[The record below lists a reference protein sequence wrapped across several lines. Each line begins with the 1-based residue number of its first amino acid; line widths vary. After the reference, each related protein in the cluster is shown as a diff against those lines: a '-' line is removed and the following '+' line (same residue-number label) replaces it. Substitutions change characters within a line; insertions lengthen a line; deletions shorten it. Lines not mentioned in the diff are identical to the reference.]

1 MVSVIIPVYN
11 AEKYLVQAIESVI
24 SQTYTDWEII
34 LVDDGS
40 TDSSG
45 KICENYAGRTSKI
58 KVIHKK
64 NGGLSSA
71 RNTAITKA
79 KGNYFLFLDADDIL
93 ATTTL
98 EILSYCVK
106 EKECD
111 IACGNLKNFTSSYK
125 LYLSR
130 LFIPAASITTN
141 PNNFIKTLKPFEAL
155 RNILYQKKINN
166 SVCGKLFASKL
177 FKNIQ
182 FREGI
187 NYEDLDIISP
197 LFVNATKIGYINI
210 PIYFYR
216 QHPESYVHTFSLKRA
231 DVLDVTQRLTYFIE
245 SKCPKLLPAAR
256 SRQLSANFN
265 ILGLIA
271 ANRKFIIGED
281 RGKAD
286 KIADSCWNKIK
297 ELRGESLRNPSV
309 RLKNKIGII
318 LSYIGGRPFFQTV
331 SKHFYK

>member
-11 AEKYLVQAIESVI
+11 AEKYLEQAIDSVL
-24 SQTYTDWEII
+24 SQTYTDWELI

-45 KICENYAGRTSKI
+45 NICDEACSKDSRI
-58 KVIHKK
+58 TVYHIS
-64 NGGLSSA
+64 NGGLSCA
-71 RNTAITKA
+71 RNLGLDNAAGDFI
-79 KGNYFLFLDADDIL
+79 FFLDADDIL
-93 ATTTL
+93 PSIAIETFL
-98 EILSYCVK
+98 LFS
-106 EKECD
+106 KECD
-111 IACGNLKNFTSSYK
+111 IVSSPLKHFKDSKISPDKCVASSLRNYT
-125 LYLSR
+125 LS
-130 LFIPAASITTN
+130 SI
-141 PNNFIKTLKPFEAL
+141 EAL
-155 RNILYQKKINN
+155 ENILYQKNIDN
-166 SVCGKLFASKL
+166 SACGKLYYS
-177 FKNIQ
+177 NIWKGMR
-182 FREGI
+182 FRVGTG
-187 NYEDLDIISP
+187 YEDLDIISSLFLKANRVAILETP
-197 LFVNATKIGYINI
+197 LY
-210 PIYFYR
+210 YYR

-231 DVLDVTQRLTYFIE
+231 DVLDVTQRLTDYIADR
-245 SKCPKLLPAAR
+245 CPQLLPAAR

>member
-11 AEKYLVQAIESVI
+11 AEKYLEQAIDSVV
-24 SQTYTDWEII
+24 SQTYTDWELI

-40 TDSSG
+40 TDPSG
-45 KICENYAGRTSKI
+45 KICEIYARRTSKI

-64 NGGLSSA
+64 NAGLSAA
-71 RNTAITKA
+71 RNTALAKA
-79 KGNYFLFLDADDIL
+79 RGNFIFFLDADDIL
-93 ATTTL
+93 APTAL
-98 EILSYCVK
+98 EILYDCVID
-106 EKECD
+106 KECD
-111 IACGNLKNFTSSYK
+111 IACGRFKRFTSSYK
-125 LYLSR
+125 LYLSSHYIR
-130 LFIPAASITTN
+130 PSLAMVN
-141 PNNFIKTLKPFEAL
+141 PHSLIKIIKPLDAL
-155 RNILYQKKINN
+155 GNILYQKKINN

-197 LFVNATKIGYINI
+197 LFINATKIGQINI

-216 QHPESYVHTFSLKRA
+216 QHPESYVHTFSLRRA
-231 DVLDVTQRLTYFIE
+231 DVLDVTQRLTDYIADR
-245 SKCPKLLPAAR
+245 CPQLLKAAH

-265 ILGLIA
+265 MLGLIA

-318 LSYIGGRPFFQTV
+318 LSYVGGRPFLEIV